1 MNNNQHMSSY
11 SRVISNMKNTGTKRG
26 QAVPRKGHEAVMIS
40 NSAGGVTYGISD
52 EDLIDRI
59 LILGTSGNSYYSTA
73 EKLTSDSI
81 DSVKRMVAEGK
92 GQMVVDH
99 LRSVYNDGRAPKQDP
114 TFFVLALL
122 TQSDIPLEVR
132 KAALQIVTGLRTF
145 SQLYSWVALKKQLGS
160 GQKGF
165 GRATRSALLELFKT
179 KTGQQLVY
187 QGTKYTSRKCG
198 TESWSIADVIS
209 CGHIPSKVLPA
220 DSQVAIAYMVKG
232 LDAAQKV
239 ADTFVDTE
247 HFARCSDVMQYL
259 NAVEVVKK
267 LECTSDTAIQF
278 IRQYHLPREVLSTH
292 LLNDVN
298 IWKSLLYTTNVST
311 GGQITHRV
319 TMPITALIRN
329 LGVMSSRG
337 IFDDAMVTKAVVGY
351 LTNQN
356 ALRNG
361 RVHPV
366 ALLLAKLTYQ
376 SGHGLKGKLSWPV
389 SAHIVQA
396 LEDGFYL
403 AFGNIEGTGKRI
415 LHAVDCSGSMTAAA
429 CAVPHLTACQAVST
443 LVMEAVRREHKHHQ
457 AQLAKGENST
467 YVQDVMLFNNTG
479 TYVTILPTDKL
490 DETMKKVQANN
501 FGSTDCAQPMIKAL
515 EKFKK
520 SKDDGKYDLFVVYTD
535 NETWF
540 GNVHPSEA
548 LDNYRSATGIDAKM
562 VVVATTPTSNSI
574 GFGGRSNSILDMSN
588 TKNNSPLALNIV
600 GFDLN
605 APTLIK
611 NFASGTLGTVEESG
625 IEEYEMVEDV

>member
-1 MNNNQHMSSY
+1 MSSY
-11 SRVISNMKNTGTKRG
+11 SRVISNIKNIGTKNG
-26 QAVPRKGHEAVMIS
+26 QAVPRNGHEAIMKP
-40 NSAGGVTYGISD
+40 NSAGGMTYAVSD

-81 DSVKRMVAEGK
+81 DSIKRMVAEGK
-92 GQMVVDH
+92 GHMVVDH
-99 LRSVYNDGRAPKQDP
+99 LRSIYNDGRAPKQDP

-132 KAALQIVTGLRTF
+132 KAALQIVIGLRTF
-145 SQLYSWVALKKQLGS
+145 SQLYSWIALKKQLG
-160 GQKGF
+160 GHKGF

-179 KTGQQLVY
+179 KNGQQLVY
-187 QGTKYTSRKCG
+187 QGTKYISRKCG
-198 TESWSIADVIS
+198 TESWSIADIIS
-209 CGHIPSKVLPA
+209 CGHIPSKVLAP

-232 LDAAQKV
+232 LEAAQKV
-239 ADTFVDTE
+239 AETFINSTNLE
-247 HFARCSDVMQYL
+247 HFTSCTNVMQYL
-259 NAVEVVKK
+259 NAVEAVKK
-267 LECTSDTAIQF
+267 LECNSDTAIQF

-298 IWKSLLYTTNVST
+298 VWKALLYTINVST
-311 GGQITHRV
+311 GGQIYHHV

-337 IFDDAMVTKAVVGY
+337 IFEDETITNAVVGY

-356 ALRNG
+356 VLKNG

-366 ALLLAKLTYQ
+366 AILLAKLTYQ
-376 SGHGLKGKLSWPV
+376 SGHGLKGKLSWTV
-389 SAHIVQA
+389 SNRIVQA

-415 LHAVDCSGSMTAAA
+415 LHAVDCSGSMTAAI

-457 AQLAKGENST
+457 NVLTKGENSI
-467 YVQDVMLFNNTG
+467 YVQDVMLFNKTG
-479 TYVTILPTDKL
+479 TFVTVLHTDRL
-490 DETMKKVQANN
+490 DATMKKVQDSN

-515 EKFKK
+515 EKFKQ
-520 SKDDGKYDLFVVYTD
+520 SNGTDGLYDLFIVYTD

-540 GNVHPSEA
+540 GTIHPSEA
-548 LDNYRSATGIDAKM
+548 LDNYRQATGIDAKM
-562 VVVATTPTSNSI
+562 IVVATTPTSNSI
-574 GFGGRSNSILDMSN
+574 GYNRHNSILDTSN
-588 TKNNSPLALNIV
+588 AKNNSPLTLNII

-605 APTLIK
+605 APILIK
-611 NFASGTLGTVEESG
+611 NFASGGLGSG
-625 IEEYEMVEDV
+625 TIVDADIEEYEIVEDV